1 MIYDV
6 AIIGTGPAGL
16 SAAMNVK
23 ILGKS
28 YVWFGSQN
36 LSDKVSK
43 AELISNYPGVGKI
56 TGKDLNEAFKRHK
69 DELGLEIIEQMVN
82 QIMPMGKTYAIMAG
96 SEYFEAKS
104 IILTTGIAT
113 IGTLPNETSL
123 VGKGISYCAT
133 CDGEIYKDRTIAII
147 CNAKRFEHEVK
158 YLADLAKIVYY
169 DPIYKDVTITHDNIE
184 RLNSR
189 IVKIEEENSR
199 VKGITLRSG
208 ESYQVD
214 GIFCLRDG
222 ISLGTLLP
230 QLELESNHIKV
241 NRQMETSLK
250 GIFAAGDCTGR
261 PYQYTKA
268 VGEGNI
274 AAHSAVEYLSSLD

>member
-16 SAAMNVK
+16 SAAMNIK
-23 ILGKS
+23 IRGKS

-56 TGKDLNEAFKRHK
+56 TGKDLNEAFKSHK

-82 QIMPMGKTYAIMAG
+82 QIMPMGQTYAIMAG
-96 SEYFEAKS
+96 SEYYEAKS

-113 IGTLPNETSL
+113 VGTLPNETSL

-158 YLADLAKIVYY
+158 YLADLAKVVYY
-169 DPIYKDVTITHDNIE
+169 DPIYKDVTIAHDNIE

-189 IVKIEEENSR
+189 IVKIEEENSK
-199 VKGITLRSG
+199 VKGITLKNG

-230 QLELESNHIKV
+230 QLELENNHIKV

-250 GIFAAGDCTGR
+250 GVFAAGDCTGR

-274 AAHSAVEYLSSLD
+274 AAHSAIEYLSSLD

>member
-1 MIYDV
+1 MILF
-6 AIIGTGPAGL
+6 I
-16 SAAMNVK
+16 K
-23 ILGKS
+23 
-28 YVWFGSQN
+28 
-36 LSDKVSK
+36 
-43 AELISNYPGVGKI
+43 
-56 TGKDLNEAFKRHK
+56 
-69 DELGLEIIEQMVN
+69 
-82 QIMPMGKTYAIMAG
+82 
-96 SEYFEAKS
+96 
-104 IILTTGIAT
+104 
-113 IGTLPNETSL
+113 
-123 VGKGISYCAT
+123 
-133 CDGEIYKDRTIAII
+133 
-147 CNAKRFEHEVK
+147 
-158 YLADLAKIVYY
+158 
-169 DPIYKDVTITHDNIE
+169 THDNIE

-230 QLELESNHIKV
+230 QLELENNHIKV